1 MTPSTSAAVAEP
13 PSILPL
19 LPTIFW
25 QRRWFVILPL
35 MLAVAVGIAVAVL
48 MPPVYESSGTVLIE
62 SPQLPSDLV
71 SSPVTD
77 IIDQRIARTRE
88 RVLSRTD
95 LIRLIRANGL
105 YEREQRTM
113 PLSKIV
119 DQMRDATVLQAVSA
133 DLQAVRGARGNTPDT
148 IAITIG
154 FRYRD
159 PVKAQLVAQ
168 QYVSRFLELDATTQS
183 DQAVGAANFLGD
195 QASSIQSQIAAIERR
210 VNDIKAKNGAVFAL
224 QGQMTGDPSADAAR
238 IDAEIAGLQVQNGS
252 LLRQANSGDSSAGVA
267 AAEQALRAAQA
278 RYSDTHPDVI
288 AAKAQ
293 LAAAQRASA
302 GAPSSGNDAKA
313 QIQANQQQIVA
324 LRNAK
329 AMMLSQGSAARSAA
343 SKAPVLSAQVD
354 QLEKQADTLRDQ
366 YREIGNK
373 LQTAQVSARMQTEQK
388 GERLVLAD
396 PPVIP
401 DHPARPNR
409 PLIILG
415 SVVGGLVAGLGLA
428 LLIELMLRP
437 MRGTEAVTYAVGEAP
452 LVVIPDFSRRTNP
465 IIRFIE
471 QRRRRRNAPAP
482 IA

>member
-1 MTPSTSAAVAEP
+1 MTPSTNAGPVEP

-25 QRRWFVILPL
+25 QRRWFVLLPL
-35 MLAVAVGIAVAVL
+35 IVAMAAGIAVAML

-105 YEREQRTM
+105 YPREQRTM

-119 DQMRDATVLQAVSA
+119 DTMRESTVLQAVSA
-133 DLQAVRGARGNTPDT
+133 DLQAARGMRGNTPDT

-154 FRYRD
+154 FRYSD

-168 QYVSRFLELDATTQS
+168 QYVNRFLELDATTQS

-195 QASSIQSQIAAIERR
+195 QANSIQTQIAAIDRR
-210 VNDIKAKNGAVFAL
+210 VNEIKGKNGAVFAL

-238 IDAEIAGLQVQNGS
+238 IEAEIGTLQVQSSQLQRATGG
-252 LLRQANSGDSSAGVA
+252 GDGSAGVG

-293 LAAAQRASA
+293 LAAAQRAAS
-302 GAPSSGNDAKA
+302 GATAAPNDNKA
-313 QIQANQQQIVA
+313 QVQAIQQQIAA
-324 LRNAK
+324 LRSAK

-343 SKAPVLSAQVD
+343 VKAPVLSAQVD
-354 QLEKQADTLRDQ
+354 QLEKQADALRDQ
-366 YREIGNK
+366 YRDIGSK
-373 LQTAQVSARMQTEQK
+373 LQNAQVSARMQTEQK

-396 PPVIP
+396 PPVVP

-415 SVVGGLVAGLGLA
+415 SILGGIAAGLGLA
-428 LLIELMLRP
+428 LLVELMLRP

-452 LVVIPDFSRRTNP
+452 LVVIPDFSRRPNP
-465 IIRFIE
+465 IIRMIE
-471 QRRRRRNAPAP
+471 QRRRRRNAPPAT
-482 IA
+482 A